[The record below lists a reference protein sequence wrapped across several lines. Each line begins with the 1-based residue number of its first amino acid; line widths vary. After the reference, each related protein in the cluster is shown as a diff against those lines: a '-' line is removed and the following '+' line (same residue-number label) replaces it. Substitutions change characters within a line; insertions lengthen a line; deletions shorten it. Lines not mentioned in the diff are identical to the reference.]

1 MLENNP
7 WTSTAEF
14 TASNNFSLSTKID
27 LTWIKHR
34 LVRDGLTSSDS
45 STDEYE
51 IVTNKADRK
60 ILHWLQ
66 LFDLFIDDCGNQ
78 EKVFLPN
85 LFCSDEEM
93 TVLFWFFIYCRNTEG
108 IFDQIYFLVSSFS
121 TGRREIQSQ
130 ISDLILNESWKK
142 FGSNHVII
150 NPDNSVSS
158 WVDRRLEE
166 ATYVKDSR
174 RAVPLSSMI
183 MVNRMT
189 EPHILKLTGGIL
201 GIESTGHKIRPLII
215 LREAF
220 HSHFR
225 CSRMTISG
233 VDYVYVSSPFGYCA
247 WINIEHVSFTKS
259 IAKTLKL
266 PSFRHPSQFQ
276 AKANRMVNLKFND
289 ANPYTWQPQITNAE
303 PGTYTLNHGIERQHT
318 KQDGTSAVSF
328 NSTTGELT
336 IANVSED
343 EIGYCRKERPT
354 SSGKSEYEKKEPFYK
369 ISAEIS
375 GLKQIKDTQGA
386 VFRNFERVLTKEQ
399 VLFRAFDDANGKMKL
414 TGENLSKGEEIEFI
428 PFSLNQSDT
437 GPYTQSPT
445 DHIPKKT
452 VCNYGH
458 NSVTGDDGNPKLMD
472 WYYVKHKN
480 SSTSGWVRK
489 VDLSERMIKTTNTLN
504 HKDRIRLID
513 YNFSENIGPY
523 TIANEGG
530 VVSSGTECEFAN
542 EKGAADKWK
551 YVESENGQLSGWI
564 RSKDIESN
572 IESEIKCIGAF
583 EYDSLASETYWA
595 TATMKNNCLP
605 ADVCSSHKTAWL
617 SQNNWLTNMFKDSQV
632 ELLSQKN
639 SDETYSAVII
649 ETIQG
654 TDYVMVRLSDDYS
667 TTAYVK
673 KSSVNMPDYNSV
685 VPTQDI
691 VVEGMINKVDFDG
704 TDGFDTMFPNGIHH
718 SISASYDRDTGEQKT
733 FHQEALSAA
742 QQQFCIGIVGNHPVV
757 GINTSSATWLE
768 IPRNLELFSELG
780 LVVSHISISCHG
792 WPRGIGIGVHNGA
805 NKGSCKYSGFN
816 GIDKRDSLIAAP
828 YSSYGLLDVSEL
840 YYSLERCSTQD
851 LRIALYA
858 CNTAKKALYDG
869 SKKGLAYSLF
879 HNLKTALRD
888 VSVFG
893 HTTAASGTRNITKRE
908 INRVFNP
915 ENVQIASSLFQTEL
929 EAYSNSALIDQDS
942 NIHPK
947 RFYEHIVDYSFH
959 RLNLVTKG
967 SITKKGEG
975 YEVDDP
981 NESSE
986 VHLTTGG
993 SGSNLKLKVKEVDD
1007 DGGILNVG
1015 IPQGAIGQS
1024 STQGYIEGEIV
1035 TINGNSTEEED
1046 AKFKIKKTRTSL
1058 YSDEYIQP
1066 RMSTQ
1071 EGLPTIAH
1079 GTRPSESNYLV
1090 VPGHQFSRTISFDP
1104 WLSVAFVRAYLDSS
1118 VESANLDHKFSSAFT
1133 KEDCTIRNLN
1143 SESTVSSTTN
1153 KIPET
1158 VVVKIPS
1165 DVPVVVK
1172 GTFSIKSGA
1181 TGTIAKG
1188 TVFEF
1193 DEDSSKWE
1201 VLDEIT
1207 VGTGV
1212 TSIEGCLKSKSKHST
1227 ADDAGKNWSVEATSS
1242 LVNSFTSNSEINTD
1256 TIRTFGG
1263 TKYVYVEY
1271 SDSLQGW
1278 VRHQDLLFIPNGI
1291 WRDE

>member
-14 TASNNFSLSTKID
+14 TASNNFILSTKID

-93 TVLFWFFIYCRNTEG
+93 TVLFWFFIYFRNTEG

-259 IAKTLKL
+259 IAKTLKV

-303 PGTYTLNHGIERQHT
+303 PGTYTLNHGIERRHT

-458 NSVTGDDGNPKLMD
+458 DSLTDDDGNPKPTN

-504 HKDRIRLID
+504 HKDKIRLID
-513 YNFSENIGPY
+513 FNFTENIGPY
-523 TIANEGG
+523 TIANDGG
-530 VVSSGTECEFAN
+530 EVSSGTECEFAN
-542 EKGAADKWK
+542 EKGATDKWK

-605 ADVCSSHKTAWL
+605 ADVCSSHQMAWM
-617 SQNNWLTNMFKDSQV
+617 SSNNQYPNVFTKNKHVEVLTK
-632 ELLSQKN
+632 KN
-639 SDETYSAVII
+639 SDQSFSVMIV
-649 ETIQG
+649 ETIQE
-654 TDYVMVRLSDDYS
+654 TDYVMIRLLDDYS
-667 TTAYVK
+667 VTAYVK
-673 KSSVNMPDYNSV
+673 KSSVNLPDFNSI
-685 VPTQDI
+685 VPNKDMVI
-691 VVEGMINKVDFDG
+691 DGMINKVDFNG
-704 TDGFDTMFPNGIHH
+704 SDGFDTMFPNGIHH
-718 SISASYDRDTGEQKT
+718 AISAAYDRNVSEQRT
-733 FHQEALSAA
+733 FHIEALEAS
-742 QQQFCIGIVGNHPVV
+742 QQQFCLGIVGNLPVL
-757 GINTSSATWLE
+757 GINTPSATWLE
-768 IPRNLELFSELG
+768 IPRNIELFSELG
-780 LVVSHISISCHG
+780 LVISRLSISCHG
-792 WPRGIGIGVHNGA
+792 WWRGLGIGVHNGP
-805 NKGSCKYSGFN
+805 NKTYCKYSAFN
-816 GIDKRDSLIAAP
+816 GINEKDSLIATQTN
-828 YSSYGLLDVSEL
+828 YKLDVSEI
-840 YYSLERCSTQD
+840 YHSLERCSSQD
-851 LRIALYA
+851 LRIVLYA
-858 CNTAKKALYDG
+858 CNTARLALPS
-869 SKKGLAYSLF
+869 SKRINGIINENADYYTDNLPTETPSKRGIAYSLF
-879 HNLKTALRD
+879 HNLRKSLKD
-888 VSVFG
+888 VSILG
-893 HTTAASGTRNITKRE
+893 HYTAASGTRNITKRE
-908 INRVFNP
+908 IHRFYNSKLGTEQNP
-915 ENVQIASSLFQTEL
+915 SNPDFVERAETLFDNEL
-929 EAYSNSALIDQDS
+929 EEFENSKMLGQDGTVDKKINPKKFFKNICDYRQALEDLFGENEWISVQD
-942 NIHPK
+942 
-947 RFYEHIVDYSFH
+947 
-959 RLNLVTKG
+959 L
-967 SITKKGEG
+967 
-975 YEVDDP
+975 
-981 NESSE
+981 
-986 VHLTTGG
+986 
-993 SGSNLKLKVKEVDD
+993 
-1007 DGGILNVG
+1007 
-1015 IPQGAIGQS
+1015 
-1024 STQGYIEGEIV
+1024 
-1035 TINGNSTEEED
+1035 
-1046 AKFKIKKTRTSL
+1046 
-1058 YSDEYIQP
+1058 
-1066 RMSTQ
+1066 
-1071 EGLPTIAH
+1071 LPTIAH
-1079 GTRPSESNYLV
+1079 GTKAGTISYHVR
-1090 VPGHQFSRTISFDP
+1090 PGHQFSRLISFDS
-1104 WLSVAFVRAYLDSS
+1104 WLSVAFVATYLKAS

-1153 KIPET
+1153 EIPGT
-1158 VVVKIPS
+1158 VVVKIPT

-1193 DEDSSKWE
+1193 IHENITTEWE

-1227 ADDAGKNWSVEATSS
+1227 AHSVGKQWSLQATSS
-1242 LVNSFTSNSEINTD
+1242 LVNSFTSISEINTD